1 MTNIV
6 EEATRSASMPMPDAS
21 SPPTNVSG
29 GDHSINDAHRG
40 LVAARQ
46 LFGTSQGT
54 FDAQSEPAGA
64 GLTVEE
70 ATMNPSIPTRST
82 SSPPAI
88 SGGDHPALDAQSCL
102 VAAQQATGAS
112 HVEDDAHAL
121 AAGAGSTIS
130 GGGHSPRDAQ
140 RRIVA
145 ARQSSG
151 ASHSAPDAH
160 SMLAGAG
167 PIVEGAANLDSVPK
181 RLTLSSSTPDS
192 GGDHSLTGTQSSHV
206 AARQLSGT
214 SHAEADAQTLPA
226 GAGLTVEGAATRTP
240 MPMVDPLS
248 PSAQNSGG
256 DQSRS
261 DAHAGSV
268 AARQLSGTSQFATDA
283 QAATAGAGL
292 VDPQRTPIPAMEA
305 QMLSFAADVLD
316 DLEATLLAN
325 QNRLRHLTR
334 TEVDKD
340 GELRGLGRDV
350 RDQDV
355 KVQAAL
361 VDALADV
368 EHKATLNLRRLM
380 RLHPLEPWRAA
391 QHGVGEKQFARL
403 LAAVG
408 DPYWHTL
415 YGRPRTVSELWAF
428 CGLHTVSPGGD
439 HTRPDAHGAA
449 VAARRQRG
457 QRANWSTV
465 AKSRAYLI
473 AAKMLMCGNR
483 ELYDSRKA
491 ATEGQAHV
499 APCVRCGP
507 SGHPA
512 QPGSPWSAA
521 HRHADALRIVSKWL
535 LREMWAASRDVHL
548 AGHTSVDAH

>member
-1 MTNIV
+1 
-6 EEATRSASMPMPDAS
+6 
-21 SPPTNVSG
+21 
-29 GDHSINDAHRG
+29 
-40 LVAARQ
+40 
-46 LFGTSQGT
+46 
-54 FDAQSEPAGA
+54 
-64 GLTVEE
+64 
-70 ATMNPSIPTRST
+70 
-82 SSPPAI
+82 
-88 SGGDHPALDAQSCL
+88 
-102 VAAQQATGAS
+102 
-112 HVEDDAHAL
+112 
-121 AAGAGSTIS
+121 
-130 GGGHSPRDAQ
+130 
-140 RRIVA
+140 
-145 ARQSSG
+145 
-151 ASHSAPDAH
+151 
-160 SMLAGAG
+160 
-167 PIVEGAANLDSVPK
+167 
-181 RLTLSSSTPDS
+181 
-192 GGDHSLTGTQSSHV
+192 
-206 AARQLSGT
+206 
-214 SHAEADAQTLPA
+214 
-226 GAGLTVEGAATRTP
+226 
-240 MPMVDPLS
+240 
-248 PSAQNSGG
+248 
-256 DQSRS
+256 
-261 DAHAGSV
+261 
-268 AARQLSGTSQFATDA
+268 
-283 QAATAGAGL
+283 
-292 VDPQRTPIPAMEA
+292 
-305 QMLSFAADVLD
+305 MLSFAADVLD

-361 VDALADV
+361 VAALADV

-380 RLHPLEPWRAA
+380 RQHPLEPWRAA
-391 QHGVGEKQFARL
+391 QRGVGEKQFARL

-408 DPYWHTL
+408 DPYWNTL

-439 HTRPDAHGAA
+439 QTFADTHPCH

-473 AAKMLMCGNR
+473 AAKMLLCGNR

-491 ATEGQAHV
+491 ATEGRVHV

-535 LREMWAASRDVHL
+535 LREMWLASRDVHL
-548 AGHTSVDAH
+548 AGQDNADAHRRSAGGVDS